1 MTDEIKL
8 QRCPK
13 CGCTQVQDQYFSI
26 NRKGVYRKTCNKCL
40 ERAKLYRDANKE
52 KIKLYREAN
61 KEKRKEYY
69 EDNKE
74 KAKQQMKE
82 YREANQEK
90 FKQQMKEYREANQEK
105 IKQYRE
111 DNKER
116 AKQQMKRYHEDKRH
130 HCEHNTQ
137 KSRCKIC
144 DPQGYLRSIVSSRI
158 YKALKSDKTDHS
170 IEYLGCTIAEFKAHI
185 ESQFKENMAWENFGN
200 WQIDHI
206 VPIKYKKN
214 GQNPTLEDVIERLH
228 WKNTQPMWAKDNIA
242 KGNRFI
248 G

>member
-26 NRKGVYRKTCNKCL
+26 NRKGVYKKTCNKCL
-40 ERAKLYRDANKE
+40 ERGKAYKEANKE

-61 KEKRKEYY
+61 REKIKQRMKQYY

-74 KAKQQMKE
+74 KKKQ
-82 YREANQEK
+82 YREANK
-90 FKQQMKEYREANQEK
+90 DKKKQYDKQYYEDNQEK
-105 IKQYRE
+105 LKHQMKQY
-111 DNKER
+111 NK
-116 AKQQMKRYHEDKRH
+116 QYCEDKRH
-130 HCEHNTQ
+130 YCEHNTS
-137 KSRCKIC
+137 KRICKIC
-144 DPQGYLRSIVSSRI
+144 DPQGHLRHIVSSRI
-158 YKALKSDKTDHS
+158 RHALKSDKTDRS
-170 IEYLGCTIAEFKAHI
+170 IEYLGCTIEEFKSHI
-185 ESQFKENMAWENFGN
+185 ENQFKENMTWENLGD
-200 WQIDHI
+200 WHIDHI
-206 VPIKYKKN
+206 VPIKFKKN

>member
-8 QRCPK
+8 QK
-13 CGCTQVQDQYFSI
+13 CSACKSTQVQDQYFSI
-26 NRKGVYRKTCNKCL
+26 NRRGVYHKTCNKCL
-40 ERAKLYRDANKE
+40 ERGRAYKASNKE

-61 KEKRKEYY
+61 KDKTKQYY

-74 KAKQQMKE
+74 RIKQQ
-82 YREANQEK
+82 REPNK
-90 FKQQMKEYREANQEK
+90 EK
-105 IKQYRE
+105 IKQRMKQYRE
-111 DNKER
+111 DNREKL
-116 AKQQMKRYHEDKRH
+116 KQQMKQYKEDNREKLKQYREDKRH
-130 HCEHNTQ
+130 YCEHNTPKHQ
-137 KSRCKIC
+137 CKIC
-144 DPQGYLRSIVSSRI
+144 DPQGHLRHIVSSRI
-158 YKALKSDKTDHS
+158 RHALKSDKTERS

-185 ESQFKENMAWENFGN
+185 ESQFKENMTWENFGD